1 MQDFRRVSATPTIVG
16 LNEHTFKSQLSRALD
31 RSVIRKTLADQ
42 KSTAASE
49 ASPGPLEN
57 ERKWKQW
64 EEKFTNYLSLHLGSN
79 GVPLSYVI
87 CTNDD
92 PDTDEEH
99 SDFISNT
106 IACAPHTGEF
116 YAADKMTVFNM
127 IVSFTTGQPSSDWIK
142 PTLKYKDGRRSM
154 KALRDHLSGEVNDSR
169 NKADADRLKETLHYK
184 NERAMTFKIFLTQCQ
199 KMYNIYE
206 KEGEEMSDDAKIRF
220 LFKRVQH
227 PNLQGAIEALKARLS
242 TNDAITYTQAAN
254 HLSTAAS
261 ELP

>member
-1 MQDFRRVSATPTIVG
+1 MCVTGQYYTDQLKQQQQQIAMSDVSQPPNDDAFEYELTLGDTIVEDSYLLTDVSTIQQILHWIGFREVETRENIRNDSIGSFDEIQSLTEKDVQAIATDWAGRTASLGRFHIGNRRLKYLQSLIHWVQDFRRVSATPTIVG

-31 RSVIRKTLADQ
+31 RSVIRKTLVDQ
-42 KSTAASE
+42 TSTAASE

-87 CTNDD
+87 RTNDD

-116 YAADKMTVFNM
+116 YAADKMTV
-127 IVSFTTGQPSSDWIK
+127 
-142 PTLKYKDGRRSM
+142 
-154 KALRDHLSGEVNDSR
+154 
-169 NKADADRLKETLHYK
+169 
-184 NERAMTFKIFLTQCQ
+184 
-199 KMYNIYE
+199 
-206 KEGEEMSDDAKIRF
+206 
-220 LFKRVQH
+220 
-227 PNLQGAIEALKARLS
+227 
-242 TNDAITYTQAAN
+242 
-254 HLSTAAS
+254 
-261 ELP
+261 